1 MARPPSHLDAALT
14 QLTGSLAQVQGKP
27 VDPVTAP
34 WPEVE
39 AGVIKLL
46 RGPYLPDRPE
56 HQLVALGLAAAF
68 GQRLAASDKAFW
80 FPMREA
86 PEGAMLGFP
95 EALLMLSPF
104 SSVTD
109 ALARAQLARL
119 DDVAKDVRRALAEAR
134 FAPGAGAPVRLSPA
148 DYARLFDP
156 SFLQFLALD
165 KRRMEELWAA
175 RPDKLARDLRE
186 ALGRAGTRLAPESRT
201 QLEQQLVGAL
211 HRLDAGK
218 ALGEHLEQ
226 APRLAEL
233 LVDLFTST
241 HRTGSAPDEFWE
253 DAVFPLL
260 FIGVPD
266 GFPPLDAEEVRAAQ
280 QGADPLL
287 LFLDTVPYRQ
297 PAPEDAVLGVFD
309 VGKVG
314 LVHQGLGRSGV
325 PRLLTVDGSSL
336 GPLLASFDARAM
348 AGALTRFTGYLSE
361 KAGKPVQASAPGK
374 QMEDAALALLGEFK
388 TLLASAGSGAVLA
401 MRRLTE
407 AEALSDGA
415 LAPVRQ
421 ALQGPRIILAP

>member
-14 QLTGSLAQVQGKP
+14 QLAASLAQVEGKP
-27 VDPVTAP
+27 VDALTAT

-46 RGPYLPDRPE
+46 RGPYLPDKPE

-68 GQRLAASDKAFW
+68 GERLVASEKAFW

-109 ALARAQLARL
+109 ALSRAQLARL
-119 DDVAKDVRRALAEAR
+119 DDVTKDVRRALAEAR
-134 FAPGAGAPVRLSPA
+134 FAPGAGAPVRLQAS

-175 RPDKLARDLRE
+175 RPDKLSRDLRD
-186 ALGRAGTRLAPESRT
+186 ALGRAGTKMAPESRT

-211 HRLDAGK
+211 SRLDAGK
-218 ALGEHLEQ
+218 TLGEQLEL

-233 LVDLFTST
+233 LVDLFAST
-241 HRTGSAPDEFWE
+241 QRTGSAPDEFWE
-253 DAVFPLL
+253 DAIFPLL
-260 FIGVPD
+260 YIGAPD
-266 GFPPLDAEEVRAAQ
+266 SFPPLDAEEVRAAQ

-287 LFLDTVPYRQ
+287 LFLDTMPYRQ
-297 PAPEDAVLGVFD
+297 PAPEDAVLGVFE

-314 LVHQGLGRSGV
+314 LVHPGMGRSGV
-325 PRLLTVDGSSL
+325 PRLLTLDAGVL
-336 GPLLASFDARAM
+336 KPLLDSFDPRAT
-348 AGALTRFTGYLSE
+348 AGALTRFTAYLSE
-361 KAGKPVQASAPGK
+361 KAGKAVQASAPGK
-374 QMEDAALALLGEFK
+374 QMEDAAVALLSEFK
-388 TLLASAGSGAVLA
+388 ALLAATGSGLLA

-407 AEALSDGA
+407 AEALSDAA
-415 LAPVRQ
+415 LAPMRQ
-421 ALQGPRIILAP
+421 ALQGPRIILA

>member
-14 QLTGSLAQVQGKP
+14 QLAASLAQVEGKP
-27 VDPVTAP
+27 VDVLTAG

-46 RGPYLPDRPE
+46 RGPYMPDKPE

-95 EALLMLSPF
+95 EALLVLSPF
-104 SSVTD
+104 SSVID
-109 ALARAQLARL
+109 ALSRAQLSRL
-119 DDVAKDVRRALAEAR
+119 DDVARDVRRALAEAR
-134 FAPGAGAPVRLSPA
+134 FAPSAGAPVRLQPM

-165 KRRMEELWAA
+165 KRRLDELWAA
-175 RPDKLARDLRE
+175 RPDKLARDVRD

-201 QLEQQLVGAL
+201 QLEQQLLGAL
-211 HRLDAGK
+211 GRLEVGK
-218 ALGEHLEQ
+218 TFGEQVEL

-233 LVDLFTST
+233 LVDLFAST

-260 FIGVPD
+260 FIGAPD
-266 GFPPLDAEEVRAAQ
+266 SFPPLDAEEVRAAQ

-297 PAPEDAVLGVFD
+297 QAPEDAVLGVFE
-309 VGKVG
+309 VSKVG
-314 LVHQGLGRSGV
+314 LVHPGLGRTGV
-325 PRLLTVDGSSL
+325 PRLLTVDGSIL
-336 GPLLASFDARAM
+336 QPLVASFDARAST
-348 AGALTRFTGYLSE
+348 AALSRFTAYLSE

-374 QMEDAALALLGEFK
+374 QMEDAAVALLGECK
-388 TLLASAGSGAVLA
+388 ALLAGAGSGVLA

-407 AEALSDGA
+407 AEALSDAA
-415 LAPVRQ
+415 LLPVRQ

>member
-1 MARPPSHLDAALT
+1 MARPPSHLDAALA
-14 QLTGSLAQVQGKP
+14 QLAASLNQVEGKA
-27 VDPVTAP
+27 VDLLTAP

-39 AGVIKLL
+39 KGIIKLL
-46 RGPYLPDRPE
+46 QGPYVPDRPE

-68 GQRLAASDKAFW
+68 GQRLVDSDKAFW
-80 FPMREA
+80 FPMRES
-86 PEGAMLGFP
+86 PEGAMVGFP
-95 EALLMLSPF
+95 DAVLMLSPF
-104 SSVTD
+104 TTVTD
-109 ALARAQLARL
+109 ALRRAQLARL
-119 DDVAKDVRRALAEAR
+119 DDVAKDIRRAMAEAR
-134 FAPGAGAPVRLSPA
+134 FAPTAGAPVRLSPA

-156 SFLQFLALD
+156 SFLQFLAVD
-165 KRRMEELWAA
+165 KRRLEELWAA
-175 RPDKLARDLRE
+175 RPDRLSRDFRE
-186 ALGRAGTRLAPESRT
+186 ALARAGGRIAPESRT

-211 HRLDAGK
+211 GRLDPSQT
-218 ALGEHLEQ
+218 LGEQLTQ

-233 LVDLFTST
+233 LVDLFAAT

-266 GFPPLDAEEVRAAQ
+266 SFPPLDPEEVRAAQ

-297 PAPEDAVLGVFD
+297 PAPPEDGVLGVFE
-309 VGKVG
+309 VGQVG
-314 LVHQGLGRSGV
+314 LLHPGLGRTGM
-325 PRLLTVDGSSL
+325 PRLLTVPAA
-336 GPLLASFDARAM
+336 PLQALLQSFDARAM
-348 AGALTRFTGYLSE
+348 ADALTRFSAFLSQ

-374 QMEDAALALLGEFK
+374 QMEEAALALLGEFK
-388 TLLASAGSGAVLA
+388 TLLAAAGDTTLA

-415 LAPVRQ
+415 LGAVRQ

>member
-14 QLTGSLAQVQGKP
+14 QLATSLAQVEGKP
-27 VDPVTAP
+27 VDPLTAP
-34 WPEVE
+34 WSEVE

-46 RGPYLPDRPE
+46 RGAYLPDRPE

-68 GQRLAASDKAFW
+68 GQRLATSDKAFW

-95 EALLMLSPF
+95 EAMLMLSPF
-104 SSVTD
+104 TSVTD
-109 ALARAQLARL
+109 ALARAQLAKL
-119 DDVAKDVRRALAEAR
+119 DDVLKDVRRALAEAR
-134 FAPGAGAPVRLSPA
+134 FAPSAGAPVRLSPQ

-156 SFLQFLALD
+156 SFLQFLLLE
-165 KRRMEELWAA
+165 KRRLEELWAA

-201 QLEQQLVGAL
+201 QLEQQLVGSL
-211 HRLDAGK
+211 GRLDA
-218 ALGEHLEQ
+218 ARPFGEQLEQ

-233 LVDLFTST
+233 LVDLFAST

-266 GFPPLDAEEVRAAQ
+266 SFPPLDAEEVRAAQ

-287 LFLDTVPYRQ
+287 LFLDTVPYKHT
-297 PAPEDAVLGVFD
+297 APEDAVLGVFD
-309 VGKVG
+309 VGQVG
-314 LVHQGLGRSGV
+314 LVHPSLGRTGV
-325 PRLLTVDGSSL
+325 PRLLTVNGEAL
-336 GPLLASFDARAM
+336 GKLLQSFDARAV
-348 AGALTRFTGYLSE
+348 ANALSRFSSYLSE

-374 QMEDAALALLGEFK
+374 QMEEAAVALLGEFK
-388 TLLASAGSGAVLA
+388 TLLAGPGSAAALA

-407 AEALSDGA
+407 AEALSDAA
-415 LAPVRQ
+415 LSPVRQ

>member
-1 MARPPSHLDAALT
+1 MARSPSHLDAALT
-14 QLTGSLAQVQGKP
+14 QLTASLARVEGKP
-27 VDPVTAP
+27 VDPLTAP

-68 GQRLAASDKAFW
+68 GQRLTVEDKAFW

-86 PEGAMLGFP
+86 PEGAMVGFP

-104 SSVTD
+104 TAVTD

-134 FAPGAGAPVRLSPA
+134 FAPTAGAPVRLSPS

-156 SFLQFLALD
+156 SFLQFVVLEQRRLD
-165 KRRMEELWAA
+165 ELWSA
-175 RPDKLARDLRE
+175 RPDRLGRDLRD
-186 ALGRAGTRLAPESRT
+186 ALGRAGTRLAPEART
-201 QLEQQLVGAL
+201 QLEQQLLGAL
-211 HRLDAGK
+211 GRLDPAK
-218 ALGEHLEQ
+218 SFGEQLEH
-226 APRLAEL
+226 APRLSEL
-233 LVDLFTST
+233 LADLFAGT

-260 FIGVPD
+260 FIGVPQS
-266 GFPPLDAEEVRAAQ
+266 FPPLDAEEVRAAQ

-287 LFLDTVPYRQ
+287 LFLDTVPYRE

-309 VGKVG
+309 AQKVG
-314 LVHQGLGRSGV
+314 LVHPSLGRTGV
-325 PRLLTVDGSSL
+325 PRLLTVDAGTL
-336 GPLLASFDARAM
+336 GRLLATFDARAM
-348 AGALTRFTGYLSE
+348 GGALTRFSAYLSE

-388 TLLASAGSGAVLA
+388 ALLAGAGSGPTLA

-407 AEALSDGA
+407 AEALSDA
-415 LAPVRQ
+415 TLAPVRQ